1 VTKARDLPS
10 KAAQSSPKTTKKA
23 TPLFSSSTD
32 DDTNDLFK
40 VTKKID
46 TNNKPKTSLFD
57 DSSSPDDLF
66 QPVVEK
72 KQTPVVKTVETTKK
86 PVSLFDDS
94 SSPDDLF
101 QPTLVKTTD
110 TKIKP
115 GSLFDDSSSPEELF
129 KASKKTLDETKQNDD
144 DSTQVKA
151 VRPSAGKN
159 MLFSPD
165 ALAASGLF
173 KKLADKKDGN
183 EIEEENKQANTK
195 DSVKVDTEGKIAA
208 ESKKSTIFDSDED
221 LFNFKPGQIKPKPS
235 IFDDPSDD
243 LFKVTTEKV
252 AKKEPEPSKKKPSI
266 FDDPSD
272 DLFKVTTEKVTKK
285 EQEPEPSNRNQ
296 NLARKS
302 LLFSMIHQMICLK
315 LQLRR

>member
-1 VTKARDLPS
+1 MYFLTKKIARKISDVTKARDLPS
-10 KAAQSSPKTTKKA
+10 KAAQNSPKTTKKA

-221 LFNFKPGQIKPKPS
+221 LFNFKATIEGLDFSRVRDYYLAQSYGRVDLKFSMQDRTFMLPGKSSDYI
-235 IFDDPSDD
+235 DDKDSG
-243 LFKVTTEKV
+243 E
-252 AKKEPEPSKKKPSI
+252 KKPINLCAWLITS
-266 FDDPSD
+266 
-272 DLFKVTTEKVTKK
+272 LEK
-285 EQEPEPSNRNQ
+285 
-296 NLARKS
+296 
-302 LLFSMIHQMICLK
+302 
-315 LQLRR
+315 